1 MTRGW
6 KSRCLSETWYKKE
19 LFFKFE
25 ELIHFQKKKVR
36 CRMSTKSSEK
46 GAMFGTNR
54 KLQEKI
60 ICLTN
65 QGVLPG

>member
-6 KSRCLSETWYKKE
+6 KSWCLSATWYKE
-19 LFFKFE
+19 GLFFKCE
-25 ELIHFQKKKVR
+25 ELIHFQEKTVR
-36 CRMSTKSSEK
+36 CRMSTKSSQK